1 MIERI
6 SKVLFVSDPRLFS
19 IGALRSGVISK
30 RDAHCRALPIRAT
43 FHVIDKR
50 RHHRNVQKT
59 ERKPIS
65 IGNDANN
72 WSMKVVLTNAMST
85 QCSVGMKKEK
95 TSSTHAH
102 AVRTKKAVLRKVVL
116 SPTKYWRQ
124 YCNPHGRTS
133 RMKFGISVEAQEKAE
148 AQENTSVWRPLAS
161 ESFLSSSQ
169 RPSCIII
176 IFATSDWQTEWWQ
189 R

>member
-6 SKVLFVSDPRLFS
+6 SKILFVSDPRLFS
-19 IGALRSGVISK
+19 IGALRSGVTSK

-50 RHHRNVQKT
+50 RHHRNVQKIK
-59 ERKPIS
+59 RKPIS

-72 WSMKVVLTNAMST
+72 CSMKVVLTNAMST

-124 YCNPHGRTS
+124 YCNPHGGNIQNEVWHFSRSPRKSRSPTMRTQAFGDHS
-133 RMKFGISVEAQEKAE
+133 RANLF
-148 AQENTSVWRPLAS
+148 
-161 ESFLSSSQ
+161 
-169 RPSCIII
+169 
-176 IFATSDWQTEWWQ
+176 
-189 R
+189 